1 MDKEKNKYELMQGE
15 NKYIFETSIK
25 EHSIHLS
32 LKTPLGKIYSRYLSL
47 ADLQSLDKLFSPVQ
61 SEIQGL
67 EYIDKV
73 LKEQKVAVF
82 EENKNLKLIF
92 YIKNEDVSNQ
102 IEIYFGDEM
111 PKSIVDIPIKYEND
125 VTDNI
130 NVNTNNIFEN
140 LETNFEQKDILDIN
154 QLNAGIENFNNNMLN
169 TDIYENNYYKNKDF
183 NTNKINNISTS
194 TTTLPI
200 KYLPSKIINTKETYN
215 YNIDSNYIPS
225 SQENTIPDYSKENI
239 NYIKGPSINIFDIQ
253 PKYNEI
259 DSLLAEL
266 NELKHKEIESL
277 KMRINEMKNFEKKQ
291 QEENNDLI
299 LRKKIEEIEKL
310 KKEYDFQ
317 IEELRKTQKPQKIN
331 PGLDSKNITFQEK
344 SEKVCVKGNI
354 IHSPLELELISRKIN
369 SGSPFNKKLRLN
381 LLYKATVDTDKASAF
396 HNKCNKA
403 KSTLVLIETVKG
415 KRFGGYTST
424 NWEGNCI
431 EKKDNKAFVFTLDK
445 MKIFDNIPRE
455 YAIGCYPKFGPIFMG
470 CQIRIND
477 NAFSKG
483 GTTFEKGMNFNT
495 EEDYE
500 LNGGERVF
508 KIKDIEVYEVI
519 IH

>member
-32 LKTPLGKIYSRYLSL
+32 LKTSLGKIYSRYLSL
-47 ADLQSLDKLFSPVQ
+47 ADLQSLDKLFSSVQ

-82 EENKNLKLIF
+82 EENQSLKLIF
-92 YIKNEDVSNQ
+92 YITNEDVSNQ

-111 PKSIVDIPIKYEND
+111 PKSIVDIPIKYVND
-125 VTDNI
+125 ETDNI
-130 NVNTNNIFEN
+130 NINTK
-140 LETNFEQKDILDIN
+140 LETNLEQKDIVDIN
-154 QLNAGIENFNNNMLN
+154 QLNAGIENINNNMFN
-169 TDIYENNYYKNKDF
+169 IDIYENNYCQNKDI
-183 NTNKINNISTS
+183 NINNINNISAS

-200 KYLPSKIINTKETYN
+200 KYLPTKIIKSKETYN
-215 YNIDSNYIPS
+215 YNIDNNYIPTPQDNS
-225 SQENTIPDYSKENI
+225 IPDYSKENI
-239 NYIKGPSINIFDIQ
+239 NYIKEPSINLFDIQ

-277 KMRINEMKNFEKKQ
+277 KMRINEMKNFEKQQ

-299 LRKKIEEIEKL
+299 LRKKKEEVEKL

-317 IEELRKTQKPQKIN
+317 IEELRKTQKPKKIN

-354 IHSPLELELISRKIN
+354 IHSPLELELITRKIN
-369 SGSPFNKKLRLN
+369 AGSPFNKKLRLN
-381 LLYKATVDTDKASAF
+381 LLYKASVDTDKASAF

-403 KSTLVLIETVKG
+403 KSTLILIETDKG
-415 KRFGGYTST
+415 KDSEDIR
-424 NWEGNCI
+424 
-431 EKKDNKAFVFTLDK
+431 VL
-445 MKIFDNIPRE
+445 
-455 YAIGCYPKFGPIFMG
+455 IGKEI
-470 CQIRIND
+470 
-477 NAFSKG
+477 
-483 GTTFEKGMNFNT
+483 
-495 EEDYE
+495 
-500 LNGGERVF
+500 V
-508 KIKDIEVYEVI
+508 
-519 IH
+519 

>member
-1 MDKEKNKYELMQGE
+1 MDKEEKNKYELMQGE

-32 LKTPLGKIYSRYLSL
+32 LTTSLGKIYSRYLSL
-47 ADLQSLDKLFSPVQ
+47 ADLQSLDKLFSSVQ

-82 EENKNLKLIF
+82 EENQNLKLIF
-92 YIKNEDVSNQ
+92 YITNEDVSNQ

-111 PKSIVDIPIKYEND
+111 PKSIVDIPIKYVND
-125 VTDNI
+125 ETDNI
-130 NVNTNNIFEN
+130 NINTE
-140 LETNFEQKDILDIN
+140 LETNFEQKDIVDIN
-154 QLNAGIENFNNNMLN
+154 QLNTGIENINNNMFN
-169 TDIYENNYYKNKDF
+169 IDIYENNYCQNKDI
-183 NTNKINNISTS
+183 NINNINNISTS

-200 KYLPSKIINTKETYN
+200 KYLPTKIIKSKETYN
-215 YNIDSNYIPS
+215 YNIDNNYIPTP
-225 SQENTIPDYSKENI
+225 QEYSIPDYSKENI
-239 NYIKGPSINIFDIQ
+239 NYIKEPSINIFDIQ

-277 KMRINEMKNFEKKQ
+277 KMRINEMKNFEKQQ

-299 LRKKIEEIEKL
+299 LRKKKEEVEKL

-354 IHSPLELELISRKIN
+354 IHSPLELELITRKIN
-369 SGSPFNKKLRLN
+369 AGSPFNKKLRLN
-381 LLYKATVDTDKASAF
+381 LLYKASVDTDKASAF

-403 KSTLVLIETVKG
+403 KSTLILIETDKG

-424 NWEGNCI
+424 NWEGNCV
-431 EKKDNKAFVFTLDK
+431 EKKDKKAFVFSLDK
-445 MKIFDNIPRE
+445 MKIFDNIPGE

-477 NAFSKG
+477 NAFIKG

-519 IH
+519 IHKV